1 MNPLNTVSNSST
13 SQSTKLDT
21 KLDAKLETKLD
32 AKLEAILFWKAEPVS
47 FKKLA
52 QLLSTEKTATVE
64 AVKVTEAE
72 IKTSLTELE
81 TSLKN
86 RGSGL
91 TLVQTDSEVML
102 GTAKEFSPLIE
113 QLTKEELSR
122 DLGKAGLETLS
133 IVLYQGPISRA
144 DIDYIR
150 GVNSQFI
157 LRNLLIRGLVERID
171 NPKDARSF
179 LYKTT
184 LDLLAHLGVSKIEE
198 LPEYEKV
205 RADIEAFKGQNIVPD
220 ATIGA

>member
-1 MNPLNTVSNSST
+1 MSMNPANSTASSLTNLST
-13 SQSTKLDT
+13 
-21 KLDAKLETKLD
+21 
-32 AKLEAILFWKAEPVS
+32 KLEAILFWKAEPVT

-52 QLLSTEKTATVE
+52 QLLSMEKTDTAE
-64 AVKVTEAE
+64 AVKISESD
-72 IKTSLTELE
+72 IKSVLLELE
-81 TSLKN
+81 TTLKG
-86 RGSGL
+86 RGLS
-91 TLVQTDSEVML
+91 LVQTDTEVML

-122 DLGKAGLETLS
+122 DLGKAGLETLA

-157 LRNLLIRGLVERID
+157 LRNLLIRGLVERIG

-184 LDLLAHLGVSKIEE
+184 LDLLAHLGVSKVEE
-198 LPEYEKV
+198 LPEYNKV
-205 RADIEAFKGQNIVPD
+205 RSDIEAFKQSTDVTDESKTPSD
-220 ATIGA
+220 VTIGA